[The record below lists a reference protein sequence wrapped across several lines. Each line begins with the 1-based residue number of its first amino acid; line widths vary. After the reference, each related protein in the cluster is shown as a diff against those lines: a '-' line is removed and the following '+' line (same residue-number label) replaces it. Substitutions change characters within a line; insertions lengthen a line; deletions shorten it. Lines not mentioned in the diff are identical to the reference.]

1 MKNCKKKNEGKAG
14 TQAVIDYCLNR
25 FCPPIIIAF
34 LLWSNFEATDW
45 APYFIMGLVL
55 FAERFHFNV
64 GYSVAFCE
72 KRGLIKDEG

>member
-1 MKNCKKKNEGKAG
+1 MKKLQEKNNARESMWS
-14 TQAVIDYCLNR
+14 VIDYCFNR

-34 LLWSNFEATDW
+34 LLWSNFKATDW

-55 FAERFHFNV
+55 FSERFHFNV